1 MDFIT
6 EPILALVGFLYLKL
20 RYRDNNSITKILNEK
35 YHGKYQ
41 AVGVAILLNCIA
53 ALGVLVTASM
63 IGMVI
68 YKAIKDSEFFPWDTK

>member
-20 RYRDNNSITKILNEK
+20 RYRDKNSITKILNEN
-35 YHGKYQ
+35 YNGKYQ
-41 AVGVAILLNCIA
+41 AVGVVILLNCIA
-53 ALGVLVTASM
+53 ALGVLATASM

-68 YKAIKDSEFFPWDTK
+68 YKAIKDSEFFPWGTK